1 MKIRFLVN
9 YTTKE
14 AAPRTFQKDSVH
26 DVPDLSAQHFLNRGV
41 AVLAVEEPKPESAAI
56 EDKKQSVRAKA
67 NAKG

>member
-41 AVLAVEEPKPESAAI
+41 AVLAVEEPKPEP
-56 EDKKQSVRAKA
+56 AKVDVKLEKPKSRHA
-67 NAKG
+67 